1 MTDERSLWEQATESS
16 YFAARKEERPDPPP
30 EPLPET
36 LPEPRPGEPTWRPGA
51 AAPAP
56 APRAVPD
63 FLDRNELAFDQISR
77 REMDVFDADG
87 QLVARIRRARH
98 REERAF
104 LSPRVLVV
112 EDEAGREFLHIR
124 DLRGMGGASFDAFL
138 PGEEERLVYIVG
150 MWKLF
155 RMGLSIQLHAEGVEP
170 AGLLADGDRSCRF
183 VEIFPDVGQP
193 DKGGDPVPPVASLSR
208 ERMGFFNSLSSLY
221 RFRLRM
227 DSRLSREVR
236 LAMVAAAY
244 VVGAVSFEENSRT

>member
-30 EPLPET
+30 EPLPE
-36 LPEPRPGEPTWRPGA
+36 PRPGEPTWRPAA

-56 APRAVPD
+56 DHRATPD
-63 FLDRNELAFDQISR
+63 FLDLNELAFDQISR

-98 REERAF
+98 REESAF
-104 LSPRVLVV
+104 FSPRVLVV

-124 DLRGMGGASFDAFL
+124 DLRGMGGANFDASL
-138 PGEEERLVYIVG
+138 PGDD
-150 MWKLF
+150 
-155 RMGLSIQLHAEGVEP
+155 EP
-170 AGLLADGDRSCRF
+170 G
-183 VEIFPDVGQP
+183 
-193 DKGGDPVPPVASLSR
+193 PPVASLSR

-227 DSRLSREVR
+227 DARLSREVR

-244 VVGAVSFEENSRT
+244 AVGAVSFRENSRK